1 MILYQLRCAHG
12 HAFEA
17 WFKNSD
23 SYDRQVKA
31 GAVAC
36 AYCGDTDIAK
46 APMAPRLIRGR
57 GEPEAKAEAAGDN
70 PEKGGTERAEAVA
83 RQIIEALGQLR
94 DEVEKNCEDVGDH
107 FAEEARAI
115 HYGEADPRGIYGQA
129 TDAEAEKLNDEGID
143 FHRLPLPF
151 RRRTS

>member
-1 MILYQLRCAHG
+1 MILYELRCRHG
-12 HAFEA
+12 HSFEA

-36 AYCGDTDIAK
+36 AYCGDTGISK

-57 GEPEAKAEAAGDN
+57 GDPEAGAGGAGDN
-70 PEKGGTERAEAVA
+70 PEKGGDARAEVVA

-94 DEVEKNCEDVGDH
+94 DEVEKNCEDVGDQ

-115 HYGEADPRGIYGQA
+115 HYGESDPRGIYGQ
-129 TDAEAEKLNDEGID
+129 TTPAEAEKLMDEGIE
-143 FHRLPLPF
+143 FHRLPLPL